1 MKKNLKIIFNI
12 LALLVPV
19 GLIIYFITSENGLI
33 DLIESAS
40 KFNWLWLVI
49 GVICQLLNVGI
60 DAFILYKFTNNY
72 DNSYTYTKG
81 LKCTAVGQFFSIITP
96 GAVGGQPMQLYCF
109 SKQKVSTGIASSVLI
124 QKFLVYQSTI
134 TVYSFISAIL
144 NFNIFFS
151 GMGGLMITLATFGF
165 ISHVAVIGVMYM
177 FSFNRKLTSK
187 LIKWVFNLL
196 VKIKLIKDP
205 EEKIKKTEAQL
216 EHFHECNKSLYKNKK
231 LFFQTILL
239 TIIQLTLIFFIP
251 YTIYRGFNFWG
262 ANAFDMVTGQ
272 SFVVMVSSFM
282 PLPGGSGAAEGCFY
296 VFFDTFFTQN
306 TIKSAILIWRIITYF
321 LNIVVFAP
329 FIRFPKEIKNNK

>member
-1 MKKNLKIIFNI
+1 MKKKSKIIFNA

-19 GLIIYFITSENGLI
+19 GLIIYFATSENGLI

-40 KFNWLWLVI
+40 DFNWFWLI
-49 GVICQLLNVGI
+49 LGLICQLLNIGI
-60 DAFILYKFTNNY
+60 DAYILYKFTNNY
-72 DNSYTYTKG
+72 DRSYTYAKG

-109 SKQKVSTGIASSVLI
+109 SKQKVSTGTASSVLI

-151 GMGGLMITLATFGF
+151 GMGGLMLSLATFGF
-165 ISHVAVIGVMYM
+165 LSHVAVIGVMYL
-177 FSFNRKLTSK
+177 FSFNRKLTFK
-187 LIKWVFNLL
+187 VIKWIFNLL

-205 EEKIKKTEAQL
+205 EEKIKKTEEQL

-231 LFFQTILL
+231 LLLQTILL
-239 TIIQLTLIFFIP
+239 TATQLTLIFLIP
-251 YTIYRGFNFWG
+251 YTIYRGFNFYG
-262 ANAFDMVTGQ
+262 ADPFDIVTGQ

-282 PLPGGSGAAEGCFY
+282 PLPGGSGAAEGFFY
-296 VFFDTFFTQN
+296 VFFSMFFTPN

-321 LNIVVFAP
+321 LNIIIFAP
-329 FIRFPKEIKNNK
+329 FIRFPKKIKNK